1 MTTRIYLRASTK
13 DQDAER
19 ALNDLLDLNHRLKL
33 GEVIPY
39 VENYSGTKLDRPELN
54 RLLEEANNGDAL
66 LVESVDRLSRLTQ
79 DDFEVLK
86 HRIKAKGLRLI
97 VADLPTTHQL
107 IHVNDATTSSI
118 LGLLN
123 NMLIDLLATMARLD
137 NEKRIERIKQG
148 LARSGYKPTGK
159 KANQAKHKRIR
170 ELLALNTMTREEIAN
185 AVGCG
190 VATVYR
196 VAAKNETEYLLSDPV
211 NEARLKASIAQ
222 AESLQAD

>member
-19 ALNDLLDLNHRLKL
+19 ALKPLEELNQYLNL
-33 GEVIPY
+33 GPTEVY
-39 VENYSGTKLDRPELN
+39 VENYSGTKLDRPELSK
-54 RLLEEANNGDAL
+54 LLSEANQGDVL
-66 LVESVDRLSRLTQ
+66 LVESVDRLSRLSQ
-79 DDFEVLK
+79 EDFQVLK
-86 HRIKAKGLRLI
+86 RRIQEKGLRLV

-107 IHVNDATTSSI
+107 IQTNDSITSSI
-118 LGLLN
+118 LDLIN

-148 LARSGYKPTGK
+148 LERSGYKPSGK
-159 KANQAKHKRIR
+159 KANTTKHSRIK
-170 ELLALNTMTREEIAN
+170 ELLAAGNMTKEEVAK

-196 VAAKNETEYLLSDPV
+196 VA
-211 NEARLKASIAQ
+211 KAS
-222 AESLQAD
+222 